1 MDPKKEGIKWRSP
14 TTRILCFS
22 CKNSLCPH
30 IAVTLDPAYQI
41 HIAAVLGK
49 SLGNYKPIFC
59 MPHCQSIESLAM
71 GSVCT
76 VDFVADPFEHVKT
89 SY

>member
-1 MDPKKEGIKWRSP
+1 MDPKKEGINGGLQQQECYASP
-14 TTRILCFS
+14 AKTLCV
-22 CKNSLCPH
+22 H

-49 SLGNYKPIFC
+49 SLGNHKPIFC

-89 SY
+89 S